1 MSVHCVELKPEG
13 LQIRAA
19 DPPITI
25 DGKCQL
31 KNFLSLLVQHVTSS
45 MPVSLSE
52 GAEAG
57 VCSAVAEAGGEC
69 SAIDEAGGEVG
80 VRTELEMLA
89 EGDMGELFANAMRA
103 VVSTPEGAAIRES
116 DVWRRVESLLPLLVQ
131 AQHSLLTRERARC
144 LKLAAQRGHLPR
156 VRFSC
161 FDLSAVE
168 PPSWRKPSSSAADD
182 EEALLKLLAEI
193 FNTQRELLAH
203 TSAEERQAALEPL
216 SRALRLCVG
225 PQNERGANGGGA
237 TCGGA
242 SGGGA
247 HGGGA
252 TSGAAN
258 GGGAHGG
265 GATSRGATIGGTTS
279 GVGNPRVGNPS
290 LNDYFA
296 TAFEGMIRGDLI
308 LEDRMGQLA
317 SSLIRHH
324 LHRIFFHEVLPAE
337 RGVIRFWL
345 PPLGESGKGA
355 LALAARKAAAA
366 AAALAEEA
374 LQRSAQQK
382 RESILRANSA
392 MHEES
397 STEISRAAT
406 DVAAG
411 PATIAPTTA
420 PMIAPTMAP
429 AIAPMIAPIGA
440 PIMVPGAID
449 AGIIPPP
456 TIEPGTKR
464 NLRRI

>member
-1 MSVHCVELKPEG
+1 
-13 LQIRAA
+13 
-19 DPPITI
+19 
-25 DGKCQL
+25 
-31 KNFLSLLVQHVTSS
+31 

-69 SAIDEAGGEVG
+69 SAVDEAGGEVG

-103 VVSTPEGAAIRES
+103 VVSTPEGAAIGES
-116 DVWRRVESLLPLLVQ
+116 EVWRRVESLLPLLVQ

-182 EEALLKLLAEI
+182 EEALLKLLAQI
-193 FNTQRELLAH
+193 SNTQRELLAH

-237 TCGGA
+237 TSGGA

-247 HGGGA
+247 TSGGANGGGA
-252 TSGAAN
+252 TSGGANGGGATSGGAN
-258 GGGAHGG
+258 GGGAHGW

-279 GVGNPRVGNPS
+279 GVGTPS

-296 TAFEGMIRGDLI
+296 AAFEGMIRGDLI

-392 MHEES
+392 MHEERS
-397 STEISRAAT
+397 
-406 DVAAG
+406 
-411 PATIAPTTA
+411 
-420 PMIAPTMAP
+420 
-429 AIAPMIAPIGA
+429 
-440 PIMVPGAID
+440 
-449 AGIIPPP
+449 
-456 TIEPGTKR
+456 
-464 NLRRI
+464 